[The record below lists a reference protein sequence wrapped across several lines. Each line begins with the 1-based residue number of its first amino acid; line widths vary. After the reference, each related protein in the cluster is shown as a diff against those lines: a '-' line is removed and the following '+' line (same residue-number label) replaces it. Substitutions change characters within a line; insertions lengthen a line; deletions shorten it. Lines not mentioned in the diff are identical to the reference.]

1 MHGTILYSIL
11 SGNSA
16 YADAL
21 GEDPQAGGIKLYP
34 SVARQG
40 TTLPYATYTLISV
53 VAEQDKDALGFVT
66 YRVQLD
72 HFSGSQAQLETLRSL
87 AVSALNRFRGVVAG
101 NKVNSI
107 RWESGGG
114 DGFDD
119 GTEIRRI
126 MSEFSIKT
134 QPG

>member
-21 GEDPQAGGIKLYP
+21 GEDPQTGGIKLFP
-34 SVARQG
+34 KIARQG
-40 TTLPYATYTLISV
+40 TTLPYATYTLISTV
-53 VAEQDKDALGFVT
+53 PEQDKDGLGLIT

-72 HFSGSQAQLETLRSL
+72 HFSNTHSQLETLHSL

-101 NKVNSI
+101 NKVNSV
-107 RWESGGG
+107 RWEPGGG

-119 GTEIRRI
+119 GSESRRS
-126 MSEFSIKT
+126 MSEFSIKI